1 MRNLWYITVLSLCQL
16 LTLVR
21 QRSYDDGQFQAR
33 SQLQFLWERGN
44 WFFWEGQF
52 WQSTFE
58 GARYYPYRKIIAVKI
73 GFVRFL
79 GVKKNWEQV
88 PGGYVHGQFY
98 YVAARKPV
106 FIALRV

>member
-44 WFFWEGQF
+44 
-52 WQSTFE
+52 
-58 GARYYPYRKIIAVKI
+58 
-73 GFVRFL
+73 
-79 GVKKNWEQV
+79 
-88 PGGYVHGQFY
+88 
-98 YVAARKPV
+98 
-106 FIALRV
+106 